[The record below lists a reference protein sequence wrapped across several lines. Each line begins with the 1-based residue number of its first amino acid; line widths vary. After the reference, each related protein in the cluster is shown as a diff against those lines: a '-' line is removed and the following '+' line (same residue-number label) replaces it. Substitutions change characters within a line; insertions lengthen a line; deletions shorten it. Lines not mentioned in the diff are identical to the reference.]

1 MALLLR
7 LACLSCLISTLSF
20 AESVSGW
27 LVNSKCFSSIE
38 RNRGDIPS
46 YVNWDI
52 NGAIR
57 YCSPTKKT
65 TSFAVVS
72 KNDGLPYRFDAA
84 GNEKAIGLGLNANKK
99 SAYLVK
105 VDGVTS
111 RKNGVISRNTITVQ
125 AIAILTRV
133 NRNGRGAPGL

>member
-1 MALLLR
+1 MRLLLR
-7 LACLSCLISTLSF
+7 LACLSCLISTLSV

-65 TSFAVVS
+65 KSFAVVS

-84 GNEKAIGLGLNANKK
+84 GNEKAIGLNASKK

-133 NRNGRGAPGL
+133 NRSGKGAPGL